1 MNTFTSTHTTST
13 VEQSFTQ
20 DLPIIFLALIQTL
33 AEQQATIATLT
44 QASPDALTPAQEA
57 PASVVTSPHYNSD
70 SDTLAL
76 IRNYIRAQKPD
87 GMQQPDYALA
97 LTLLPFKADDH
108 AVTFSQTTLKEYMA
122 CSEKTV
128 ARSEKAL
135 KALGIISQSDPRPG
149 HAKTTV
155 INIKKLPLAGQLK
168 EPTEDAKRLVYHYMK
183 SLKENFLNSKS
194 FETIKKYGKKHRT
207 AYGFKQFDKNWID
220 RQERQA
226 QKMLDKCNGDIKA
239 AARVISHARTNPKFT
254 WAFKKDLYNVRSCWS
269 NIMKAMAEEDA
280 AKEASIAQQAAA
292 PPPPVEGPIDKENLY
307 VYECDKAI

>member
-20 DLPIIFLALIQTL
+20 DSPIIFLALIQAL
-33 AEQQATIATLT
+33 AEQQATIETLT

-57 PASVVTSPHYNSD
+57 PASAVTSHYNSD

-135 KALGIISQSDPRPG
+135 KDLGIISQSDPRPG

-155 INIKKLPLAGQLK
+155 INIKKLPLAGPLK

-226 QKMLDKCNGDIKA
+226 QKMLDKCDGDIKA

-280 AKEASIAQQAAA
+280 AKALALSQPAEQQIQ
-292 PPPPVEGPIDKENLY
+292 EENY
-307 VYECDKAI
+307 VYECDKAIENCIEAS